1 MWKVGASFYS
11 IYCFHYRRSNAMEGR
26 SLILLYIASAI
37 RGQMVRKLGANT
49 FYRGQMTWKVGA
61 SNY

>member
-26 SLILLYIASAI
+26 SLILLYIASAVG
-37 RGQMVRKLGANT
+37 GQMMRKLGAPH
-49 FYRGQMTWKVGA
+49 FIVVK
-61 SNY
+61 

>member
-37 RGQMVRKLGANT
+37 RGKIVRKLGAPH
-49 FYRGQMTWKVGA
+49 FIVVK
-61 SNY
+61 